1 MNPNDHEIAVGLG
14 RVEGKL
20 DAFLSMQADQGKRI
34 TNVEDALSTLSTEV
48 TTLKA
53 TRAAGTS
60 WVSTGIAILGVAIAA
75 AAFFF
80 SGGPIG

>member
-1 MNPNDHEIAVGLG
+1 MNPDHEIAVGLG

-34 TNVEDALSTLSTEV
+34 TAVETAVGDLSTEV

-53 TRAAGTS
+53 TKAAGHG
-60 WVSTGIAILGVAIAA
+60 WISTGLSVLGVAIAGIA
-75 AAFFF
+75 LFL
-80 SGGPIG
+80 GGTIG

>member
-1 MNPNDHEIAVGLG
+1 MDPTDHNIAVGLG

-34 TNVEDALSTLSTEV
+34 TAVETTVGELSTDV

-53 TRAAGTS
+53 TKAAGLS
-60 WVSTGIAILGVAIAA
+60 WVSTGLSVLGVAIAGFA
-75 AAFFF
+75 LFF
-80 SGGPIG
+80 GGPHG

>member
-34 TNVEDALSTLSTEV
+34 TAVEEAVGNLSTDV

-53 TRAAGTS
+53 TKAQGSS
-60 WVSTGIAILGVAIAA
+60 WVATGIAIIGTLIAGA
-75 AAFFF
+75 ALVF
-80 SGGPIG
+80 SGGPFG

>member
-1 MNPNDHEIAVGLG
+1 MDPTDHNIAVGLG

-34 TNVEDALSTLSTEV
+34 TTVEETVSNLSTEV

-53 TRAAGTS
+53 TKAAGHS
-60 WVSTGIAILGVAIAA
+60 WLSTGISVLGVVIAA
-75 AAFFF
+75 AAFIF
-80 SGGPIG
+80 GGTFV

>member
-1 MNPNDHEIAVGLG
+1 MTNPDHNIAVGLG

-34 TNVEDALSTLSTEV
+34 TAVENAVSDLSTDV

-53 TRAAGTS
+53 TKAAGHS
-60 WVSTGIAILGVAIAA
+60 WVSTGIALIGTAIAGVALL
-75 AAFFF
+75 F
-80 SGGPIG
+80 GGPIG